1 MLPVIQ
7 GAMHQMAVQKP
18 RGNDGPVKVERD
30 SRGNIIFHL
39 PLEGGGRRARV
50 GLLDQSGGHVF
61 FGEPL
66 ELGVGL

>member
-39 PLEGGGRRARV
+39 PLEGGGRFVAAV
-50 GLLDQSGGHVF
+50 SEQEAQEIISEFQAV
-61 FGEPL
+61 
-66 ELGVGL
+66 VKK